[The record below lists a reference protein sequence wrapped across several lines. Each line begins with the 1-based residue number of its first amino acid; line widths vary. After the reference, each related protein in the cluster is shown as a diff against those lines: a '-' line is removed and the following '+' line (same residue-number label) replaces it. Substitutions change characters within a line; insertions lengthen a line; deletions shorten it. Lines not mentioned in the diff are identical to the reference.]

1 MAHTVMPEFTACNVV
16 ALLEFVMLLALALDV
31 MLLALALVLS
41 ELVMLL
47 TTALAVNV
55 H

>member
-1 MAHTVMPEFTACNVV
+1 MSEFTACNVV
-16 ALLEFVMLLALALDV
+16 ALLEFVMLLALAL
-31 MLLALALVLS
+31 VLIG
-41 ELVMLL
+41 LVMLL

>member
-1 MAHTVMPEFTACNVV
+1 MSEFTACNVV
-16 ALLEFVMLLALALDV
+16 ALLEFVMALAMASDV
-31 MLLALALVLS
+31 MLLALALVLL
-41 ELVMLL
+41 EFVMLL